1 MPATELLHLRIHI
14 AENAFA
20 MLRILLVEPPILG
33 SSHQY
38 KYSLAY
44 IVNDECV
51 LRYDN
56 ERGKGDHKHIG
67 QQEFPVTFT
76 TIENLIDVFQA
87 EINLLRR

>member
-20 MLRILLVEPPILG
+20 MLRILLVDSSILG
-33 SSHQY
+33 SAHQY

-56 ERGKGDHKHIG
+56 ERGKGDHKHFSG
-67 QQEFPVTFT
+67 QEFPVTFT
-76 TIENLIDVFQA
+76 TIENLIDSFQA